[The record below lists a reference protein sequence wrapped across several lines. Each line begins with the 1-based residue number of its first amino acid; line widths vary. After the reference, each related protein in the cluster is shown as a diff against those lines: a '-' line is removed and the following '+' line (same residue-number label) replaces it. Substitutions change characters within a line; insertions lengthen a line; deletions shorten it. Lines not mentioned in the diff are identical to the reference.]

1 MTGRGLFL
9 PEANDGA
16 RTFSSGKNDG
26 ARTFSKEKNDGAET
40 FSGKENDGAETFLGP
55 KKNPLPGGRSG
66 KFCPVPK
73 YIQTWYMIHR
83 YMWVVG
89 LWAVWFFIHIH
100 TYTHTFIHVI

>member
-26 ARTFSKEKNDGAET
+26 ARTFSKEKNDRAET

-55 KKNPLPGGRSG
+55 KKNPLPGDVPVNFAWSLRPITSM
-66 KFCPVPK
+66 KFVAK
-73 YIQTWYMIHR
+73 NQVRI
-83 YMWVVG
+83 
-89 LWAVWFFIHIH
+89 
-100 TYTHTFIHVI
+100 